1 MRNNELTQE
10 EKDAFQN
17 ALATIRRVHNMALPP
32 RYSPEVCIQVA
43 VKCQI
48 LYGTINGI
56 LYANT
61 QAYWRLGMPP
71 FIYGEEENLSDE
83 DAFHRDT
90 DLIDHIYMISLRPEN
105 DREVQ
110 IRIRIKCQE
119 LYVSILGF
127 FRENTQEYFEL
138 GMPPFIYVVPEIL
151 SDEEPDDDFE
161 EPVDEIRNDEFTQ
174 EQRNTLLQILDVV
187 HIVVDRCVRLF
198 FAIVLNNKADFQM
211 RRQYNPEVTTR
222 VMRSCE
228 YLLSTINDVFEI
240 NRMSFFQTVQPI
252 LCDHFLDIHNATMN
266 QE

>member
-151 SDEEPDDDFE
+151 SDE
-161 EPVDEIRNDEFTQ
+161 
-174 EQRNTLLQILDVV
+174 NTLLQILDVV